1 MIGSR
6 FVHQQIQI
14 ILFSF
19 TVSISLI
26 MIEHQHRTQHYI
38 PPVHIPV
45 TRFATAY
52 QPYIDKTL
60 KDFGS
65 YRFCIFP
72 NCFQMSMRMPYQIIE
87 SKIIRHCRMHYQIIM
102 YLFVIIIAA
111 NTSRFPT
118 TDTATRLFRV
128 QNRIHIIRPYQPHI
142 KYICG
147 KTGKLLFSCHP
158 RNKSGIFC

>member
-38 PPVHIPV
+38 P
-45 TRFATAY
+45 

-87 SKIIRHCRMHYQIIM
+87 SKIIRHCPMHYQIIK

-158 RNKSGIFC
+158 INKSGIFC

>member
-26 MIEHQHRTQHYI
+26 MIDHQHRTQH
-38 PPVHIPV
+38 
-45 TRFATAY
+45 
-52 QPYIDKTL
+52 YIDKTL

-158 RNKSGIFC
+158 INKSGIFC